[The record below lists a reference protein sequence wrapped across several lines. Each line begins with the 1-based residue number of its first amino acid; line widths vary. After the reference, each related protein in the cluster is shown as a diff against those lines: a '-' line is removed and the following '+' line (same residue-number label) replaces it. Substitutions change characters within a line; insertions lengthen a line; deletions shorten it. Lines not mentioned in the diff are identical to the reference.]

1 MRHDAMRGLTA
12 VLITGAALGLAGCNT
27 ASGIG
32 KDATSAWDAITGSG
46 SSATTPSST
55 QTATTSTSPAATTTG
70 VSSGTTT
77 SAAAPSTPAA
87 TETPMVSRDTVKQAQ
102 SKLHDQGLYR
112 GPIDGLAGPKT
123 HRAVLAYQKKQG
135 MTQTGQ
141 LDTAT
146 VNSLTGKM

>member
-32 KDATSAWDAITGSG
+32 KDATSAWNAITSGG
-46 SSATTPSST
+46 SSTTTPST

-70 VSSGTTT
+70 ASSGTTT
-77 SAAAPSTPAA
+77 PSAAPATPAA
-87 TETPMVSRDTVKQAQ
+87 TGTPMVSRDTVKQAQ
-102 SKLHDQGLYR
+102 SKLHDAGLYS